1 MEELAFK
8 IKTSGYD
15 DQHIQEMVEKISAA
29 YSGNCKLRIEV
40 EIDESWLP
48 TPVRR
53 DHPENA
59 RRVPY
64 E

>member
-1 MEELAFK
+1 MEELTFK
-8 IKTSGYD
+8 IKTPGYD
-15 DQHIQEMVEKISAA
+15 EQHIQEMIKKISAA

-40 EIDESWLP
+40 EIEESWLP
-48 TPVRR
+48 TPVQR
-53 DHPENA
+53 DHPENS